1 VGDDVMQKCLVAMSG
16 GVDSTASALLL
27 KEKGY
32 EIAGATMRL
41 LDDESSEKAI
51 KDAKE
56 VCKTLKIK
64 HYVIDLVK
72 EFKEEVIDYFIKTY
86 KEGKTPNPCVV
97 CNKKFKFDL
106 FLKEAK
112 KLGYPLIATGHYAK
126 VENGKIYRSK
136 NLKKDQS
143 YFLYGIKKET
153 INNILFPLEDFKTK
167 DEVRT
172 IAYQVSHRISKKKDS
187 EDICF
192 IPNGDYKTFL
202 KANIKNITPGD
213 IYLKEGKIIGKHQGL
228 EFYTI
233 GQRKGLGISYSVP
246 LYITEIDTNNNR
258 LITGENNDLFHNSL
272 VAKEINLLVD
282 FLPKNVEA
290 KIRSRSS
297 LEKASLEKLEN
308 NKIKVTF
315 ERKQRALTKG
325 QSIVF
330 YLNEQCLGGGIIEEI
345 N

>member
-1 VGDDVMQKCLVAMSG
+1 MQKCLVAMSG

-72 EFKEEVIDYFIKTY
+72 EFQEEVIDYFIKTY

-167 DEVRT
+167 EEIRT

-192 IPNGDYKTFL
+192 IPNNDYKIFL
-202 KANIKNITPGD
+202 KKEKNSSAIGD
-213 IYLKEGKIIGKHQGL
+213 ICLKDGTILGKHYGL
-228 EFYTI
+228 EYYTI
-233 GQRKGLGISYSVP
+233 GQRKGLNISYKEP
-246 LYITEIDTNNNR
+246 LYVIELDRVNNSVIVGNNEDLMHDT
-258 LITGENNDLFHNSL
+258 LIASDIS
-272 VAKEINLLVD
+272 LLVEKV
-282 FLPKNVEA
+282 PIEVKA
-290 KIRSRSS
+290 KIRSQGN
-297 LEKASLEKLEN
+297 LELAILTIISKD
-308 NKIKVTF
+308 KIKVTF
-315 ERKQRALTKG
+315 KHKQRAITKG
-325 QSIVF
+325 QSVVF
-330 YLNEQCLGGGIIEEI
+330 YEEQEEGTLLIGGGIITDI
-345 N
+345 I

>member
-1 VGDDVMQKCLVAMSG
+1 MQKCLVAMSG

-192 IPNGDYKTFL
+192 IPNNDYKIFL
-202 KANIKNITPGD
+202 KKEENSSATGD
-213 IYLKEGKIIGKHQGL
+213 ICLKDGTILGKHYGL
-228 EFYTI
+228 EYYTI
-233 GQRKGLGISYSVP
+233 GQRKGLNISYKEP
-246 LYITEIDTNNNR
+246 LYVIELDRVNNSVIVGNNEDLMHDT
-258 LITGENNDLFHNSL
+258 LIASDIS
-272 VAKEINLLVD
+272 LLVEKV
-282 FLPKNVEA
+282 PIEVKA
-290 KIRSRSS
+290 KIRSQGN
-297 LEKASLEKLEN
+297 LELAILTMISKD
-308 NKIKVTF
+308 KIKVTF
-315 ERKQRALTKG
+315 KHKQRAITKG
-325 QSIVF
+325 QSVVF
-330 YLNEQCLGGGIIEEI
+330 YEEQEEGTLLIGGGIITDI
-345 N
+345 I